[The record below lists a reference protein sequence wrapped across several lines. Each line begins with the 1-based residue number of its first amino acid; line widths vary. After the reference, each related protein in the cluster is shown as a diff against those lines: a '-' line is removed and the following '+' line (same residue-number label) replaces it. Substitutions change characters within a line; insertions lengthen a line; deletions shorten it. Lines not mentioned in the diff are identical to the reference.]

1 MKAFA
6 RLPAEQRALFFR
18 ELVLARGV
26 APVIAEKD
34 FWICWLL
41 GCLFAIPDLRPELV
55 FKGGTSLSKVF
66 GVIDRF
72 SEDIDLSVSPASLG
86 WNETDLDEAPSA
98 SMRTK
103 RMKRLEADCIRIVE
117 HRLLPAIDSAIRNS
131 LGEPPSDAWL
141 RFGIDVASKS
151 PVLLFRYPTSAD
163 VDTGYIQPLVKLE
176 CGSLT
181 DQRPTGTHAIRPMVA
196 DVAPGEF
203 DDFTANVVALEVE
216 RTFWEKATILHAEHH
231 RPADLPMRDRF
242 ARHYADFAA
251 LWRHPHGQRA
261 REDLALLERVVT
273 HKGRFFRSRWS
284 SYDTARPGTLRLTPP
299 KDRESEL
306 KADLEKMR
314 PMFID
319 IAPDF
324 RELLATL
331 REAEDAIN
339 AG

>member
-1 MKAFA
+1 VTSFA
-6 RLPAEQRALFFR
+6 RLPAEERALFFR

-41 GCLFAIPDLRPELV
+41 GCLFAVPDLRPDLV

-72 SEDIDLSVSPASLG
+72 SEDIDLSVSPGSLG
-86 WNETDLDEAPSA
+86 WNENDLDEAPSA

-103 RMKRLEADCIRIVE
+103 RMKKLEADCIRTVE
-117 HRLLPAIDSAIRNS
+117 QRFLPAIEAVIRAR
-131 LGEPPSDAWL
+131 LGAPASDAWL
-141 RFGIDVASKS
+141 RFEIDAVSKS
-151 PVLLFRYPTSAD
+151 PVLLFRYPTSTE
-163 VDTGYIQPLVKLE
+163 VGTGYIQPIVKIEL
-176 CGSLT
+176 GSLT
-181 DQRPTGTHAIRPMVA
+181 DQRPTGTHSVRPMVA
-196 DVAPGEF
+196 DVAPDEF
-203 DDFTANVVALEVE
+203 DDFTAEVVALEVE

-231 RPADLPMRDRF
+231 RPAELPMRDRF
-242 ARHYADFAA
+242 ARHYGDFAA

-261 REDLALLERVVT
+261 RTDLALLARVVT

-306 KADLEKMR
+306 RKDLDKMR
-314 PMFID
+314 PMFIGD
-319 IAPDF
+319 APDF
-324 RELLATL
+324 GELLATL

-339 AG
+339 SM